1 MKIPF
6 ILNSE
11 NVIVEAEPGQR
22 LLNVLRNS
30 FRLAGTKEGCTAGR
44 CGACMVLLDGA
55 PVSSCLIPISII
67 KDCEVITLEYFSQTP
82 EYADITT
89 GFRQAGIELCGF
101 CSAGKIFTAHGI
113 LSKNLRPT
121 KDDIREQLVGNDCK
135 CVNSELLIAGIR
147 LAGVLKRKR
156 LDEN

>member
-11 NVIVEAEPGQR
+11 SVIAEAEPGER
-22 LLNVLRNS
+22 LLSILRNR
-30 FRLAGTKEGCTAGR
+30 FRLAGTKEGCIAGR
-44 CGACMVLLDGA
+44 CGSCMVLLDGS

-67 KDCEVITLEYFSQTP
+67 KDCEIVTLEYFSQTP
-82 EYADITT
+82 EYADITN
-89 GFRQAGIELCGF
+89 GFRQTGIELCGF
-101 CSAGKIFTAHGI
+101 CNAGKIFTAHEI

-121 KDDIREQLVGNDCK
+121 KEEVREQLTGNDCT
-135 CVNSELLIAGIR
+135 CVNTEQLIAGIR
-147 LAGVLKRKR
+147 LAGALKRKR